1 MHCTACGNGSLVDG
15 ELVSSGDG
23 GISKFSPTGD
33 PKLKRTLGMGG
44 RPVRAYGCPRCGH
57 LQLAVE
63 FNEDDLKKYQSFE
76 GEQQPSV
83 VEQPGSE

>member
-1 MHCTACGNGSLVDG
+1 MHCAGCGNSFLVEG
-15 ELVSSGDG
+15 ELIHSDGDTT
-23 GISKFSPTGD
+23 KFSPTGD
-33 PKLKRTLGMGG
+33 PKLKRTFGMGG

-57 LQLAVE
+57 LQLSVT
-63 FNEDDLKKYQSFE
+63 FSEDDLKKYQSFE